1 MWVKRPVA
9 RSVCRCRHA
18 GWSRQPR
25 RPDLRRIARGHCTRT
40 KPGNLGSVARAVRRA
55 GLPATPVPHY
65 VPSAVVNAFATGS
78 KQEASIALT
87 DGLLRSLS
95 PRELAGV
102 LAHEIAHIASED
114 LRVMGLADSVSR
126 FTSLLALMGQ
136 IAILLSLPALL
147 VGAAEV
153 YWPGLLLL
161 AASPQ
166 LALLAQLGLSRVRE
180 FDADRLAAELTGD
193 PQGLASALAKIEQ
206 VSRSCRAWLWP
217 GWGNPEALLVA
228 HASGHARTH
237 LTPTDVGAWA
247 SISVAIPR
255 APFLAGIRCDAAP
268 AALAPERAVALIAYQ
283 QETSHGLPRPV
294 PTSRAGPLRPAL
306 ALHHRLYCRA
316 HAAVAVPARHRGL
329 VQSARGGRSHRDGA
343 WRSGGGRESH
353 HRTVRRIARSVVY
366 ITTSQ
371 LVRDVWTRNVFSVP
385 RGTGSGFIWDDAG
398 HVVTN
403 FHVIQGASE
412 ATVKLADGRDYQAAL
427 VGVSPAHDIAV
438 LKIGVVQAP
447 AAVPVGTSADLMGQK
462 VFAIGNPFGLDWTL
476 TTGIV
481 SALDRSLPGEAG
493 GPAIDHLIQTDAAI
507 NPGNS
512 GGPLLDSAG
521 RLIGINTAIYSPSG
535 ASAGIGFAVPVDTVM
550 RVVPQLIKTGKYIR
564 PALGI
569 EVDEQLNQRLLALTG
584 SKGVFVLRVTP
595 GSAAHKAGLAGVE
608 VTPQGI
614 VPGDRI
620 IGVDGEATDDVA
632 KLLARLDARKVGDVV
647 VLSVERAGKS
657 REVRV
662 ELQPGN

>member
-1 MWVKRPVA
+1 MPQR
-9 RSVCRCRHA
+9 
-18 GWSRQPR
+18 
-25 RPDLRRIARGHCTRT
+25 L
-40 KPGNLGSVARAVRRA
+40 
-55 GLPATPVPHY
+55 
-65 VPSAVVNAFATGS
+65 
-78 KQEASIALT
+78 LT
-87 DGLLRSLS
+87 LTL
-95 PRELAGV
+95 
-102 LAHEIAHIASED
+102 
-114 LRVMGLADSVSR
+114 
-126 FTSLLALMGQ
+126 T
-136 IAILLSLPALL
+136 ALL
-147 VGAAEV
+147 F
-153 YWPGLLLL
+153 
-161 AASPQ
+161 ST
-166 LALLAQLGLSRVRE
+166 ALPPTALAQGK
-180 FDADRLAAELTGD
+180 AA
-193 PQGLASALAKIEQ
+193 
-206 VSRSCRAWLWP
+206 
-217 GWGNPEALLVA
+217 
-228 HASGHARTH
+228 
-237 LTPTDVGAWA
+237 
-247 SISVAIPR
+247 
-255 APFLAGIRCDAAP
+255 
-268 AALAPERAVALIAYQ
+268 
-283 QETSHGLPRPV
+283 PRPV
-294 PTSRAGPLRPAL
+294 ST
-306 ALHHRLYCRA
+306 
-316 HAAVAVPARHRGL
+316 
-329 VQSARGGRSHRDGA
+329 RGGLDAEELNNISVFKRVSP
-343 WRSGGGRESH
+343 
-353 HRTVRRIARSVVY
+353 SVVH
-366 ITTSQ
+366 ITTLSVQ
-371 LVRDVWTRNVFSVP
+371 RDFFSLRTSEQP
-385 RGTGSGFIWDDAG
+385 SGTGTGFVWDDAG

-427 VGVSPAHDIAV
+427 VGTSPAHDIAV
-438 LKIGVVQAP
+438 LKIGVGFKRP
-447 AAVPVGTSADLMGQK
+447 PAVPVGTSADLKVGQK

-476 TTGIV
+476 TTGVV

-620 IGVDGEATDDVA
+620 IDVDGQATDDVA
-632 KLLARLDARKVGDVV
+632 KLLARLDDRKVGDVV